1 MKYKVIV
8 FLLLIELCSLP
19 FIPAVADVDSI
30 TFRNIDWYSHPSVV
44 SSAMESI
51 SGVTTPWFGAV
62 NKSAKIESWFKKWQY
77 FYTDDAIS
85 NGGAILKFSRVP
97 IAGYTADVELSFMWM
112 TEDSQVINRFE
123 SAEFYMGVYTIEGY
137 KDLFG
142 VYNEIKEKLKTTYG
156 NYVSQSYFDGGIE
169 GVKWTANDGSLIWLR
184 IRKNTVYKNYED
196 ITITYFAPN
205 GEERLKHL
213 SSLMIQQIVDKEDE
227 RREQNKDNYEGL

>member
-1 MKYKVIV
+1 MKYKVI
-8 FLLLIELCSLP
+8 ISLTCII
-19 FIPAVADVDSI
+19 FCILSSISAVAEVDSI
-30 TFRNIDWYSHPSVV
+30 TFRDLDWYSHPSIV
-44 SSAMESI
+44 SSVMNSI
-51 SGVTTPWFGAV
+51 PGVTTPWFGAV
-62 NKSAKIESWFKKWQY
+62 DKSAKIESWFKKWQY
-77 FYTDDAIS
+77 FYTEDAIN

-112 TEDSQVINRFE
+112 MEDSQINSSFE
-123 SAEFYMGVYTIEGY
+123 SSEFYMGVYTIEGY

-156 NYVSQSYFDGGIE
+156 NYVSQSYFDSGIE
-169 GVKWTANDGSLIWLR
+169 GVKWTASDGSLIWLR

-205 GEERLKHL
+205 GEERLRQL
-213 SSLMIQQIVDKEDE
+213 SSLMLQKIVDKEDE